1 MRRVGFLLLM
11 IGLLA
16 TPINASLAV
25 DPPICP
31 NGQYGDGKGGCT
43 TTPPQMPP
51 GAPGA
56 PVCPPGTPAGQPC
69 PVGTPSSPAMGSGF
83 KSAYPIDRTPSAFVN
98 ANPGQKTSTNTSS
111 EWLGV
116 GFDSSAR
123 VQFLP
128 YASVENN
135 LAGGARDT
143 HLCLPDLSDPT
154 CAPSAGWSFA
164 HGESGIGNC
173 AQNPNT
179 ACVESF
185 VIIKADGSE
194 IKASPLQQFP
204 KDFKNQPGWKSPNND
219 GSGYPA
225 LLASWIW
232 RAEGDAPGSEH
243 DYYLSGNVSWGATAD
258 KSRSSS
264 WSPSVNEFFMEVAPI
279 VRENSS
285 LIKAPSRTEIT
296 NVLGSGKVIS
306 FSNSEEGCLAND
318 TGVCLHRRD
327 FPEGLRYRL
336 TLQMPR
342 NIAAWLNGRLD
353 RPTAS
358 VEKLSST
365 SERITV
371 EAAPAENI
379 FGGSWVKY
387 SSIPSSFFTSFA
399 QPNPFQTI
407 ASKTNNMM
415 ILDSGQDKSLE
426 YYKAWA
432 PYLGEK
438 AYSINKTWTLSNV
451 RVSPTSTCVKQGE
464 GLQGIVATNAS
475 AYDAAAPTYDST
487 SGTLDYHVAAP
498 HFKADGVTPNVGSY
512 GLTMSASLLQCMY
525 GISSVPSEA
534 SIAITDSDGKQTI
547 QTVALGQQNGWV
559 HLNANNFS
567 FSSPTLKIKLNQAQ
581 AATPVTQPAT
591 TTPATT
597 TPATTPAI
605 SATAATKKS
614 TITCVKGKTT
624 KKVTG
629 TKPTCPAGYK
639 KK

>member
-1 MRRVGFLLLM
+1 MTGDVYLIKGTVLKVLVGQLGSITNTASYYNPGGGGTFVTLLDN
-11 IGLLA
+11 
-16 TPINASLAV
+16 TPLIIAGGGG
-25 DPPICP
+25 
-31 NGQYGDGKGGCT
+31 GQ
-43 TTPPQMPP
+43 
-51 GAPGA
+51 GAGA
-56 PVCPPGTPAGQPC
+56 
-69 PVGTPSSPAMGSGF
+69 TPSSSYAPTTTTTLPSGTVVAGYDVSGALATAGGSGAGTWVQSTVSPATSGAGGNVSEQNTYYVQPLGTNGYNLYSAAGSGF
-83 KSAYPIDRTPSAFVN
+83 ASDGFGFVGGKSY
-98 ANPGQKTSTNTSS
+98 
-111 EWLGV
+111 
-116 GFDSSAR
+116 
-123 VQFLP
+123 
-128 YASVENN
+128 
-135 LAGGARDT
+135 
-143 HLCLPDLSDPT
+143 LS
-154 CAPSAGWSFA
+154 G
-164 HGESGIGNC
+164 GESGIGNC

-264 WSPSVNEFFMEVAPI
+264 WSPSVNEFFMEVTPI